1 MFYFLINHYNLPVKS
16 TPESAVFCALS
27 FLFFF
32 VSPTEIN
39 QAEIKQNLSVKKQV
53 LLGNILW
60 QDKHNETVLLVY
72 KKHLKARYKK
82 YHSTLSLLIKFAKE
96 AWFTSSLETKRS
108 LYASPVKSFI
118 YVGQKKRNL
127 VISLE
132 QKVCGSI

>member
-72 KKHLKARYKK
+72 KDTRYKK
-82 YHSTLSLLIKFAKE
+82 YHNTLSLLIKFAKE
-96 AWFTSSLETKRS
+96 AWFTSSLETKGS